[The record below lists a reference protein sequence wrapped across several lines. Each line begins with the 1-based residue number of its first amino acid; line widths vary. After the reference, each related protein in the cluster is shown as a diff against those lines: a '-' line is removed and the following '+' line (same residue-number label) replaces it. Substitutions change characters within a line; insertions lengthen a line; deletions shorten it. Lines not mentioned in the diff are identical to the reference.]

1 MDSVL
6 DTQRRLHEEVD
17 RLEQA
22 IVDQFML
29 NPKTHKERLLQ
40 EHTVDGY
47 LDRISARSKDLQVL
61 YRDNDGSRKKEM
73 EAISGANE
81 FGEFY
86 NRLKKIKDH
95 HRKYPNEAVE
105 PMELEFMD
113 QQPTEAKMNALDDMF
128 SGEEAGGR
136 YLDLHEVHEQYMNLK
151 SLKRTNYLGYL
162 SEFTSF
168 SEIERKDKDFEY
180 RKYLGSLCKYLE
192 GYLKRVK
199 PLSNIEE
206 IKEDAWKDFETQWQ
220 TGTLPGWPRNQGQG
234 DTAPSEDTPSIDLF
248 CIACKKQYAKET
260 VYTAHLKS
268 SKHIKAAAR
277 LAAEGG
283 SANGGVSTDQQS
295 VAEVQ
300 SKVLA
305 EKSKALAEKAKPEQ
319 DMASNEVLIQ
329 KYAEILKQQ
338 IEDTKEN
345 VERRQTLTG
354 RERDL
359 ELETEQVELDESDS
373 DDEEKVYNPLKLPLG
388 WDGKPIPYWL
398 YKLHG
403 LGVEY
408 SCEICGNYVYKGR
421 KAFDKH
427 FQEWRHAHGMR
438 CLGIPNTR
446 QFHEIVGIEDA
457 IALWNRIKKAKP
469 EGSKKDQIEEFEDSD
484 GNVFNKKT
492 YEDLKRQGLI

>member
-6 DTQRRLHEEVD
+6 DTQRRLHEETD

-47 LDRISARSKDLQVL
+47 LDRISARNKDLQVL
-61 YRDNDGSRKKEM
+61 YNDEDGSRKKEM
-73 EAISGANE
+73 DAISGANE

-86 NRLKKIKDH
+86 NRLKKIKDY

-113 QQPTEAKMNALDDMF
+113 QQPTETKMAALDDMF
-128 SGEEAGGR
+128 SGEESGGR

-151 SLKRTNYLGYL
+151 SLKRTNYLSYL
-162 SEFTSF
+162 SEFTLF
-168 SEIERKDKDFEY
+168 GEIERKDKDANY
-180 RKYLGSLCKYLE
+180 QKYLDSLCKYLE
-192 GYLKRVK
+192 GFLKRVK
-199 PLSNIEE
+199 PLSNMEE
-206 IKEDAWKDFETQWQ
+206 IRSDARQEFDEKWKEGALT
-220 TGTLPGWPRNQGQG
+220 GWPKVEQEE
-234 DTAPSEDTPSIDLF
+234 APSTDLF
-248 CIACKKQYAKET
+248 CIACKKQFAKET
-260 VYTAHLKS
+260 VYKEHLKGN
-268 SKHIKAAAR
+268 KHKKAAER
-277 LAAEGG
+277 LARET
-283 SANGGVSTDQQS
+283 ANGNAPKDLEN

-305 EKSKALAEKAKPEQ
+305 QKTKPEQ
-319 DMASNEVLIQ
+319 DMAWTEFLIQ
-329 KYAEILKQQ
+329 KLAEILKQQ

-359 ELETEQVELDESDS
+359 ELETDQIELEESDS
-373 DDEEKVYNPLKLPLG
+373 EDEEKVYNPLKLPLG

-457 IALWNRIKKAKP
+457 LALWKKIKGTKP
-469 EGSKKDQIEEFEDSD
+469 EGSKKDQIEEFEDNE

>member
-1 MDSVL
+1 MDK
-6 DTQRRLHEEVD
+6 TQRRLHEETD

-47 LDRISARSKDLQVL
+47 LDRISARSKDLQGL
-61 YRDNDGSRKKEM
+61 YQDEDGSRKKEM
-73 EAISGANE
+73 DAISGANE

-113 QQPTEAKMNALDDMF
+113 QQPTEAKMEALDDMF

-162 SEFTSF
+162 SEFTLF
-168 SEIERKDKDFEY
+168 HEIERKDKNSDY
-180 RKYLGSLCKYLE
+180 QKYLNSLCNYLE
-192 GYLKRVK
+192 GFLKRIK
-199 PLSNIEE
+199 PLSNIGE
-206 IKEDAWKDFETQWQ
+206 IKDDARQDFDKNWQ
-220 TGTLPGWPRNQGQG
+220 KGSLPGWPKQEQEE
-234 DTAPSEDTPSIDLF
+234 APSTDLF
-248 CIACKKQYAKET
+248 CIACKKQYAKDT
-260 VYTAHLKS
+260 VYKAHLD
-268 SKHIKAAAR
+268 SKKHKKAEAQ
-277 LAAEGG
+277 LASGASVNGDAV
-283 SANGGVSTDQQS
+283 SADQAS

-305 EKSKALAEKAKPEQ
+305 NKAKPEQ
-319 DMASNEVLIQ
+319 DMAWTEFMIQ
-329 KYAEILKQQ
+329 KYAELLKQQ

-359 ELETEQVELDESDS
+359 ELETDQIELEESDS
-373 DDEEKVYNPLKLPLG
+373 EDEEKVYNPLKLPLG

-457 IALWNRIKKAKP
+457 LALWKKIKGSKP
-469 EGSKKDQIEEFEDSD
+469 ESAKKDQIEEFEDSE

>member
-6 DTQRRLHEEVD
+6 EIQRRHHEEVD

-40 EHTVDGY
+40 EHTVAGY
-47 LDRISARSKDLQVL
+47 LDRISGRCKGLSVL
-61 YRDNDGSRKKEM
+61 YKDEDGSRKKEM
-73 EAISGANE
+73 DSMSGANE

-86 NRLKKIKDH
+86 ERLKKIKDH
-95 HRKYPNEAVE
+95 HRKYPNETVE

-113 QQPTEAKMNALDDMF
+113 QKPSEGKIEALEEMF

-136 YLDLHEVHEQYMNLK
+136 YLDLHAVHEHYLNLK
-151 SLKRTNYLGYL
+151 SLKRTHYLAYL
-162 SEFTSF
+162 SEFTLF
-168 SEIERKDKDFEY
+168 DEIQRKDKDSTYQEY
-180 RKYLGSLCKYLE
+180 LNSLRSYLE
-192 GYLKRVK
+192 GFLMRVK
-199 PLSNIEE
+199 PLSNLEE
-206 IKEDAWKDFETQWQ
+206 INTEAKQEFESKWAE
-220 TGTLPGWPRNQGQG
+220 GKLAGWEKTETEN
-234 DTAPSEDTPSIDLF
+234 TPSTDLF
-248 CIACKKQYAKET
+248 CVACNKQYTKDT
-260 VYTAHLKS
+260 VYNAHLTSK
-268 SKHIKAAAR
+268 KHIKAAAQ
-277 LAAEGG
+277 L
-283 SANGGVSTDQQS
+283 ANGESGSTIN
-295 VAEVQ
+295 VAEAQ

-305 EKSKALAEKAKPEQ
+305 RKDKPEQ
-319 DMASNEVLIQ
+319 EMAQTEVLI
-329 KYAEILKQQ
+329 KKLAAILEQQ
-338 IEDTKEN
+338 INDTKEN

-457 IALWNRIKKAKP
+457 LALWKKLKSNRP
-469 EGSKKDQIEEFEDSD
+469 ENAKKDLIEEFEDSE